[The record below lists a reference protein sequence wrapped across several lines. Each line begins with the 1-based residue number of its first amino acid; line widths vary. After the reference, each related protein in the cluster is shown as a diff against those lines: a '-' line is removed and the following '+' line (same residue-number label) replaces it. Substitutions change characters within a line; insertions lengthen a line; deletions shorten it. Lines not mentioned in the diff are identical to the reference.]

1 MAATISATPNETI
14 FRMTFR
20 DVFGEEVIKT
30 TVLGGAIDDEGI
42 ENIFNNLDAL
52 SNAAI
57 VNAKVSNSRTVT
69 GLKANPLNA
78 LERNVSN
85 QLVLTFAK
93 ANPLNASAPF
103 VNKSF
108 IIPAYVASVQNT
120 ETNEIIADLTPT
132 GSTAPE
138 QLGNLINV
146 LADNL
151 QYQGANG
158 TYYPGDWLWDVAAS
172 GFGTVPNVID
182 GQ

>member
-69 GLKANPLNA
+69 G
-78 LERNVSN
+78 S
-85 QLVLTFAK
+85 K